1 MGIAAKRILY
11 LTSELPYPPEQG
23 GSLRSYHLI
32 RYAATH
38 HAVSLLSFAERPRE
52 TDPLEK
58 VCERVLTV
66 PTPHRSTTDRLRTL
80 LLSLRPDMADRLASP
95 TYAQALHHTVTTY
108 PFDYVQ
114 AQSIEMAPYG
124 LMVQDW
130 LGDEGP
136 ELIFD
141 DFNAEYLLQ
150 RRALQADSRDPRRW
164 PNALY
169 SVLQW
174 QRLRRFEREVCQRAH
189 QVIAV
194 SDADAAALRRL
205 DPDLSPV
212 VIPNG
217 VETARYR
224 ELPAPPENMRDPVV
238 LFTGKMDFR
247 PNVDAVLWFHRQV
260 WPRVRKAHP
269 ATRFYVVGKHP
280 HPRLEPLVQDPTVVV
295 TGYVPDV
302 RPYMAGATLFVVPMR
317 MGGGT
322 RLKLLEAMAA
332 GLAIVS
338 TSMGAEGVDVVHR
351 EHLLLADTPQAY
363 AEAVSELLDDKARR
377 RELGQRAQA
386 RAASWDWARI
396 APRLEAVYQ
405 A

>member
-80 LLSLRPDMADRLASP
+80 LLSLRPDMAGRLASP

-136 ELIFD
+136 KLIFD

-217 VETARYR
+217 VETGQDGFSPERGRRTLVPPPGLAAR
-224 ELPAPPENMRDPVV
+224 PQSAPSNPFLR
-238 LFTGKMDFR
+238 G
-247 PNVDAVLWFHRQV
+247 RQAS
-260 WPRVRKAHP
+260 PSSP
-269 ATRFYVVGKHP
+269 GATR
-280 HPRLEPLVQDPTVVV
+280 PRSD
-295 TGYVPDV
+295 
-302 RPYMAGATLFVVPMR
+302 
-317 MGGGT
+317 GG
-322 RLKLLEAMAA
+322 RH
-332 GLAIVS
+332 GLC
-338 TSMGAEGVDVVHR
+338 
-351 EHLLLADTPQAY
+351 
-363 AEAVSELLDDKARR
+363 ARR
-377 RELGQRAQA
+377 PPLHGRSDTLCGAHAHGRWNPAKA
-386 RAASWDWARI
+386 PGGDGSRIGYRLYLHGRGGSGRGAPGASVAGGHPPSVR
-396 APRLEAVYQ
+396 
-405 A
+405 